1 MMRVPPPCMD
11 VRIGTFLSA
20 RVSLTTHKDTPH
32 KSSRQPEVM
41 VRLIKSRSRLKLNVV
56 TV

>member
-1 MMRVPPPCMD
+1 MMRVPPLCTD
-11 VRIGTFLSA
+11 VRIGTFLAA
-20 RVSLTTHKDTPH
+20 RISLSKHKDKPH